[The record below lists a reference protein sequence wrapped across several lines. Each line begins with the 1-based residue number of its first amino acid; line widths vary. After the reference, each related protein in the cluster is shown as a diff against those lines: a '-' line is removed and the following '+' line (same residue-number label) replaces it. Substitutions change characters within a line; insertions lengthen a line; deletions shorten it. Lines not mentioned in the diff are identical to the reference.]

1 MSKRIGEHFGAA
13 TLFDDVI
20 EFLDDLRILKIPL
33 VIVTDLTAQV
43 QFRKIVYFGL
53 DYYFDYVVTSEEAGA
68 DKPSERPFKLAIEKI
83 NCSPNEIWM
92 IGDNS
97 LNDIKGARQHV
108 NALTFQKIHK
118 GVDIGKCDQKPDVAF
133 SNYSELRK
141 LLKKME
147 SQRNGD

>member
-1 MSKRIGEHFGAA
+1 
-13 TLFDDVI
+13 
-20 EFLDDLRILKIPL
+20 
-33 VIVTDLTAQV
+33 
-43 QFRKIVYFGL
+43 
-53 DYYFDYVVTSEEAGA
+53 
-68 DKPSERPFKLAIEKI
+68 
-83 NCSPNEIWM
+83 M

-141 LLKKME
+141 LLKKWKVKEMVTDHE
-147 SQRNGD
+147 ISDFKRLCSVIGKDPLIVQGAGGNASWKNQDKI